1 MQKLESKWKSLE
13 KTPRKSQRKKY
24 ANGGPAI
31 RKRETGR
38 SKTCRA
44 SNILQNKCSLA
55 KTGLDTA
62 ENELSKFGSL
72 ADDYSLLRLVV
83 ELINEYTLKFGGP
96 ITLNPD

>member
-1 MQKLESKWKSLE
+1 MFTYLV
-13 KTPRKSQRKKY
+13 
-24 ANGGPAI
+24 
-31 RKRETGR
+31 
-38 SKTCRA
+38 
-44 SNILQNKCSLA
+44 LA

-83 ELINEYTLKFGGP
+83 ELINDYALKFGGP